1 MAQQALVQGLQV
13 QEMAVT
19 GLVTY
24 YAQVLRKL
32 VVVEEQANQTLAQVR
47 QAQVGAARATIQE
60 RQTLV
65 AVGEVAGTAEQVLR
79 HKTAALASSSFAT
92 KPHQ

>member
-24 YAQVLRKL
+24 YAQVLPKL

-47 QAQVGAARATIQE
+47 QAQVEAARATIQE
-60 RQTLV
+60 RQTL
-65 AVGEVAGTAEQVLR
+65 AEAAAVAGTRETLTHHKMAVLV
-79 HKTAALASSSFAT
+79 L
-92 KPHQ
+92 